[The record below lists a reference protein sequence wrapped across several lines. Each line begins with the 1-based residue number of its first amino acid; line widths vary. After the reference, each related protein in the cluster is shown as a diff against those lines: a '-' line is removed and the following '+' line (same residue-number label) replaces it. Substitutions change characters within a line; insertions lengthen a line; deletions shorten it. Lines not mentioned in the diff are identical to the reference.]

1 MHLLPD
7 GRVFYSGSGTLSR
20 IFNPS
25 TKTWSTGPS
34 TKYTGT
40 RTYGSSVLLPLSPS
54 DNYKARIMIFG
65 GGNPAT
71 NTTEIIEPLAATP
84 AWNYGPSMTQPR
96 IEMNAT
102 ILPNGKV
109 LATGGSGNDEDAT
122 TASYNADLY
131 DPATNTFS
139 SAGQNAIPRLYHSGS
154 LLLPN
159 ATVALLGGNPVRGT
173 YQSEIEIYR
182 PAYLYTSTGG
192 DATQPT
198 ISGVSSSD
206 VGYGSTFQVFTPN
219 AANISSVVLIR
230 PGAPTHAFDMEQRL
244 VKLNYVAGASALD
257 VTAPPNGNIAPPGY
271 YMLFILDSAGVPSNA
286 TFVHLT
292 AGASNQA
299 PSATITAPTGNVTV
313 SAGQS
318 VSFSGSGSDS
328 DGTISAYAWSFP
340 GGNPSSS
347 AVANPG
353 AVTYSTP
360 GTYTASFTVTD
371 NGGLTSTPA
380 TRTITVPDFSLSAS
394 PSSQTV
400 VAGNPTTYGATV
412 TMGAGFTGTVGLT
425 VTGLP
430 SGATASFDQPSMTA
444 SGTSTLSVTTSV
456 STPGGTYQLS
466 IKGTS
471 GTITHTATV
480 ALVVTGDFTISASP
494 SSVTVSRNGIATYT
508 VTVGALQGFAG
519 TVTLSA
525 TGAKQATVKFTPASI
540 TTQGNSTLTVDTRKQ
555 VARGSYLL
563 TIKGTSGSLT
573 HSTTVTMVVQ

>member
-1 MHLLPD
+1 
-7 GRVFYSGSGTLSR
+7 
-20 IFNPS
+20 
-25 TKTWSTGPS
+25 
-34 TKYTGT
+34 
-40 RTYGSSVLLPLSPS
+40 
-54 DNYKARIMIFG
+54 MIFG

-84 AWNYGPSMTQPR
+84 AWNYGPPMTQPR

-102 ILPNGKV
+102 ILPNGRV
-109 LATGGSGNDEDAT
+109 LATGGSGSDEDAT

-131 DPATNTFS
+131 DPASNAFS

-173 YQSEIEIYR
+173 YQSEVEIYR

-198 ISGVSSSD
+198 ISGVSSSE

-271 YMLFILDSAGVPSNA
+271 YMLFILDSAGVPSIA

-292 AGASNQA
+292 ASAANQA
-299 PSATITAPTGNVTV
+299 PSATITAPAGNVTV

-328 DGTISAYAWSFP
+328 DGTINAYAWSFP

-347 AVANPG
+347 TIANPG

-371 NGGLTSTPA
+371 NGGLASTPA

-412 TMGAGFTGTVGLT
+412 TMGASFTGTVGLT
-425 VTGLP
+425 VSGLP

-444 SGTSTLSVTTSV
+444 SGTSTLSVTTNA

-471 GTITHTATV
+471 GNITHTATV
-480 ALVVTGDFTISASP
+480 TLVVTGDFTISASP

-508 VTVGALQGFAG
+508 VTVGALPGFAG

-540 TTQGNSTLTVDTRKQ
+540 TKQGSSTLTVDTRKQ